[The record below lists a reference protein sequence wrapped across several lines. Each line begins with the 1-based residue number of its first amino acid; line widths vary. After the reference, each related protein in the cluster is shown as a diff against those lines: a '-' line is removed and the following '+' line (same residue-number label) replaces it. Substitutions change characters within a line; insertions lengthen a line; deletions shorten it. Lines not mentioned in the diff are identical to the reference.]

1 MATFAIN
8 PTGLKVKP
16 TYESMTNYIANQPMI
31 AYPDRTATRIA
42 RSQKMALLFNEN
54 AAEMAQQQAKA
65 QQNQMMQQM
74 VTGIAQG
81 LVGKGFGKGG
91 TPSSSPGFQTP
102 SSMVNP
108 DALQTPGGS
117 SAGAPSLDSDFVA
130 MSPEPGV
137 PAPPVP
143 TEPIQTDPDIV
154 EGGTQTDHGGLK
166 VLKQKG
172 KGGRN
177 MLERYSD
184 AVMAQAEKDDTGARD
199 VPLTPL
205 QAESMRRAMGK
216 GGSPDFQT
224 PIGRVDEAEGDHTR
238 LPEQIRERT
247 GVHDIATPDPTPRGL
262 DAGASVPGPHS
273 TLGSAAEREETIEE
287 ALEQIMEEDAANR
300 ESVSRQLAER
310 GLATA
315 AGMTDV
321 VRKVSGR
328 ARSAGA
334 ELARRGAE
342 SARQRAGQAFEAGV
356 SQFQRIMAERKR
368 RSEEEQG
375 EPPRYVATVVEDYSS
390 GAPVQTMMHHAGA
403 LEQRA
408 LAHSSRP
415 GMFQHTGIA
424 GPSFGPTPG
433 PASGQ
438 PLFGQAPQT
447 QGQMP
452 QTMVPP
458 MPIGPA
464 SSSQGQ
470 MAPPPSSQGQMAPP
484 QTPQRTR
491 RQSAIAPGSSESVRR
506 ERAAR
511 ELARLQ
517 QMQKDYSRV
526 PEMPQEA
533 PPAPAPAQPKKR
545 GRPPRH
551 HPTELELIHNR
562 RGEQMLNQGPRGSAQ
577 LPTHEKRGGRK

>member
-31 AYPDRTATRIA
+31 RYPDRTATRIA

-91 TPSSSPGFQTP
+91 TPSSPGFQTP
-102 SSMVNP
+102 SPASSVVNP

-117 SAGAPSLDSDFVA
+117 SSGAPSMASSFVA

-143 TEPIQTDPDIV
+143 THSIQVNPDVV
-154 EGGTQTDHGGLK
+154 EGGTQTDHGGLN

-177 MLERYSD
+177 MLERYSE

-262 DAGASVPGPHS
+262 SVPGPHS
-273 TLGSAAEREETIEE
+273 TTESASEMSETLEEGLG
-287 ALEQIMEEDAANR
+287 QIMEEEAANR
-300 ESVSRQLAER
+300 ASVSRQLAER

-321 VRKVSGR
+321 VRRVSGR

-342 SARQRAGQAFEAGV
+342 SAKQRAGQAFEAGV

-375 EPPRYVATVVEDYSS
+375 EPPRYVSTSFEYNTQ
-390 GAPVQTMMHHAGA
+390 PPIQTMAHHAGA

-415 GMFQHTGIA
+415 GMFEHTGIA
-424 GPSFGPTPG
+424 GPAFGLVGGPTPG

-438 PLFGQAPQT
+438 PIFGQAPQT

-452 QTMVPP
+452 PTMIPP

-470 MAPPPSSQGQMAPP
+470 MAPPPSSPGQMAPP
-484 QTPQRTR
+484 QTPAR
-491 RQSAIAPGSSESVRR
+491 RPSAIAPGSSESVRR

-511 ELARLQ
+511 ELARLE
-517 QMQKDYSRV
+517 QMQAAYNRV
-526 PEMPQEA
+526 PEMPQA
-533 PPAPAPAQPKKR
+533 DPPAQAKRR
-545 GRPPRH
+545 GRP
-551 HPTELELIHNR
+551 R
-562 RGEQMLNQGPRGSAQ
+562 RTQ
-577 LPTHEKRGGRK
+577 

>member
-31 AYPDRTATRIA
+31 RYPDRTVTRIA

-74 VTGIAQG
+74 VTGIAKG

-91 TPSSSPGFQTP
+91 TPSASPGFQSP
-102 SSMVNP
+102 SSASSVFNP
-108 DALQTPGGS
+108 AALQTPGGS

-143 TEPIQTDPDIV
+143 THSIQVNPDVV
-154 EGGTQTDHGGLK
+154 EGGTQTIHGGLK
-166 VLKQKG
+166 EKAR
-172 KGGRN
+172 GGHN
-177 MLERYSD
+177 MLEVYPES
-184 AVMAQAEKDDTGARD
+184 VMAQAEKDGGRGMPISSGA
-199 VPLTPL
+199 
-205 QAESMRRAMGK
+205 
-216 GGSPDFQT
+216 GSSGDPPEFQT
-224 PIGRVDEAEGDHTR
+224 PIGRVDEAEGDHTK
-238 LPEQIRERT
+238 LPEQIRQRT
-247 GVHDIATPDPTPRGL
+247 GVHDITTPEPTPRGL
-262 DAGASVPGPHS
+262 SVPGPRSRS
-273 TLGSAAEREETIEE
+273 TTESASEMSETIEE
-287 ALEQIMEEDAANR
+287 ALGQIMEEDAANR

-356 SQFQRIMAERKR
+356 SQFQQIMAARKKK
-368 RSEEEQG
+368 SEEQQG
-375 EPPRYVATVVEDYSS
+375 SPPRSVATVVEDYSS
-390 GAPVQTMMHHAGA
+390 GAPVQIMLHHAGA

-408 LAHSSRP
+408 LAQSSRP

-424 GPSFGPTPG
+424 GPSFGPVGGPTPG

-438 PLFGQAPQT
+438 PIFGQAPQT
-447 QGQMP
+447 QGRMPQMP
-452 QTMVPP
+452 QTMMPP

-470 MAPPPSSQGQMAPP
+470 MAPPPPPP
-484 QTPQRTR
+484 QTPQRR
-491 RQSAIAPGSSESVRR
+491 PSALPPGTSESVRR
-506 ERAAR
+506 ARAAA
-511 ELARLQ
+511 ELAK
-517 QMQKDYSRV
+517 M
-526 PEMPQEA
+526 
-533 PPAPAPAQPKKR
+533 
-545 GRPPRH
+545 
-551 HPTELELIHNR
+551 
-562 RGEQMLNQGPRGSAQ
+562 EQMRAWAY
-577 LPTHEKRGGRK
+577 